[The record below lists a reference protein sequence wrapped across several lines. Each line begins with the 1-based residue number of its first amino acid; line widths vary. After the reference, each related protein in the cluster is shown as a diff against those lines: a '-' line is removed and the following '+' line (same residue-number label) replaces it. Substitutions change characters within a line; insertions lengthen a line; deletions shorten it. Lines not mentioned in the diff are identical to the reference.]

1 MLKMWFLILLLRS
14 FKSFWLLW
22 NWIGDQKFGLIPL
35 DTELFP
41 NRNRVGGKFTIW
53 QFDKLFKGSFDGG
66 SAINILVSFK
76 WVGEY
81 IHLQFVQVHFWI
93 ATITFR
99 IKKIQFTVK
108 TNASDMA
115 APFDI
120 PVSFKWVVGDIH
132 LRSIQCNPDS
142 HLLIKTQM
150 TTQKHNICSELSN
163 FLCCVC
169 SINCGIPVCMYFL

>member
-1 MLKMWFLILLLRS
+1 MFISKMWFLILLLWS

-41 NRNRVGGKFTIW
+41 NRNRVGGSFTIW

-99 IKKIQFTVK
+99 INKIQFTVK
-108 TNASDMA
+108 RQMHLTWRRHLTFLYLSNELSATFICVPFNA
-115 APFDI
+115 I
-120 PVSFKWVVGDIH
+120 PTV
-132 LRSIQCNPDS
+132 
-142 HLLIKTQM
+142 
-150 TTQKHNICSELSN
+150 ICS
-163 FLCCVC
+163 
-169 SINCGIPVCMYFL
+169 